1 MKVIVTD
8 HHLPNDT
15 LPEAHAIINPNLKS
29 CKFGS
34 KFLSGSGVAFYL
46 MLALRDFL
54 IKHDWFKVNKIKIPK
69 LAEFLDLVALGTI
82 ADLAPL
88 DLNNRILVYQGITRI
103 RCGTCRIGIR
113 VLIDILNLNMSKL
126 STEDISF
133 HLSPIINV
141 AGRLKNMSIGV
152 SLLLSESIHQAFFIA
167 KKLNFLNKKRKII
180 SRFMEKQAFNL
191 CKNEKKSISFIL
203 YNKNWHEGFLGIIAA
218 RIQEYFYRPTIAF
231 TQIKNNLL
239 KGSVRSIKE
248 INIRDILDEL
258 NKLHPKLIVS
268 FGGHKAAAGLI
279 IHNYKLNEFRIFFSK
294 LVKSK
299 LKNPFLQKVIWSDGE
314 LNSNECIVETATLFL
329 SSAPWG
335 NQFSYPVFDGKFRI
349 LKQLLIGKCHLKL
362 KIQSISGGPILNGI
376 YFNCDVE
383 KWPNNQV
390 EIILITYKL
399 NIYRTIYKPILQLII
414 TYLLPLKFIKK

>member
-88 DLNNRILVYQGITRI
+88 DLNNR
-103 RCGTCRIGIR
+103 
-113 VLIDILNLNMSKL
+113 
-126 STEDISF
+126 
-133 HLSPIINV
+133 
-141 AGRLKNMSIGV
+141 
-152 SLLLSESIHQAFFIA
+152 
-167 KKLNFLNKKRKII
+167 
-180 SRFMEKQAFNL
+180 
-191 CKNEKKSISFIL
+191 
-203 YNKNWHEGFLGIIAA
+203 IIAA